1 MRCRG
6 GRFPA
11 AVTCVRVSAR
21 VGNPEFAP
29 MRRVVPDN
37 ARGLSSV
44 FKPVA
49 AVVAITTAAV
59 LTASCATPTATPAAP
74 ASQTPAAKL
83 NITTQK
89 SIALPG
95 VGGHGDEVVVDPGAH
110 SAYVAQSPDNN
121 LVVINTTANSVAAV
135 VPQIAS
141 GNGIAFSD
149 SYVFVAQADAGAV
162 AVIAKPSWQV
172 IATVPSGGKTP
183 DAIYYDPRENSIF
196 VTNDD
201 SNNME
206 QFSATAPFAIE
217 GTLNLDPAQ
226 AKTGPDLGT
235 YASADDK
242 IYQSDDNN
250 VDVIDAKTR
259 TIQKV
264 FTPLSADATTK
275 DIYYDQAHHLLWVG
289 TSDPKVL
296 AIDPDTGKVVYTV
309 KTASGMDQLAA
320 DTDDGLLFLGE
331 SKAGV
336 MGVVD
341 LATHAN
347 IADVKTE
354 SGFHTEGYLPSA
366 HLAYA
371 YLNQSN
377 KIEIDNVSKAQ
388 PWR

>member
-1 MRCRG
+1 MRH
-6 GRFPA
+6 
-11 AVTCVRVSAR
+11 AVPGIAK
-21 VGNPEFAP
+21 
-29 MRRVVPDN
+29 
-37 ARGLSSV
+37 GLTFM

-49 AVVAITTAAV
+49 GVVPIAAAV
-59 LTASCATPTATPAAP
+59 LTVSCATPPASPAALTTKAP
-74 ASQTPAAKL
+74 APKV
-83 NITTQK
+83 NITTQQT
-89 SIALPG
+89 IALPG
-95 VGGHGDEVVVDPGAH
+95 VGGHGDEVVVDPRAH
-110 SAYVAQSPDNN
+110 AAYIAQSPDNN
-121 LVVINTTANSVAAV
+121 LVVINTTSNAVEAV

-149 SYVFVAQADAGAV
+149 SYVFATEADSGTV
-162 AVIAKPSWQV
+162 AVIDKPTWKV

-183 DAIYYDPRENSIF
+183 DAIYYDPQENSVF
-196 VTNDD
+196 VSNDD
-201 SNNME
+201 SNNMQ
-206 QFSATAPFAIE
+206 QFSATAPFAIQ

-235 YASADDK
+235 YASADDT
-242 IYQSDDNN
+242 IYQSDDNRI
-250 VDVIDAKTR
+250 DVIDAKTR

-264 FTPLSADATTK
+264 FTPVSADAATK

-309 KTASGMDQLAA
+309 KTASGMDQLSA

-341 LATHAN
+341 LATHQN

-366 HLAYA
+366 HLVYT

-377 KIEIDNVSKAQ
+377 KIAIDNVSK
-388 PWR
+388 P